1 MKKILILLSA
11 VLIFAGCKK
20 EEEEY
25 EIKTQGDFAGEAYT
39 LGACTLLSDN
49 GVSYAAWMS
58 LTPYTG
64 YDCFIAVLPDYQT
77 YEKEKL
83 TYNGN
88 TELATYIMKAK
99 KLYSVKQWEETEG
112 ENLSVNKIIV
122 TWYESIS
129 KEEYDKLWKHYNE
142 PRQREI
148 QANENGGRTRITLY
162 DEAEK
167 VKVAR

>member
-1 MKKILILLSA
+1 MKKLLILLSA

-20 EEEEY
+20 EEEQY
-25 EIKTQGDFAGEAYT
+25 EVKTQGDFSGEAYT
-39 LGACTLLSDN
+39 FGACTILSEE

-58 LTPYTG
+58 MTPYTG

-77 YEKEKL
+77 FENEKANYSGKTEK
-83 TYNGN
+83 
-88 TELATYIMKAK
+88 ATYIMKAK

-112 ENLSVNKIIV
+112 ENLSVNKMIV

-129 KEEYDKLWKHYNE
+129 KSEYDKLWAHYNE

-148 QANENGGRTRITLY
+148 QSNENGGRTRITLY

-167 VKVAR
+167 IKVVR